1 LRNKKDVISKANE
14 LFEAAMKEFVESR
27 TCKNFKNCKH
37 NNCLSARKIGRINY
51 CSLKTVVDG
60 STKDKLFVCYS
71 NEWSAKCEE
80 FENKCTKDSSRKEFV
95 EIVSDPSRCGH
106 VFPKLST
113 LLWVANSGSEEEYTV
128 GKNHGHEE
136 VDENRAELKWFQKI
150 LKRLFF

>member
-1 LRNKKDVISKANE
+1 LRNKEEIINKANE
-14 LFEAAMKEFVESR
+14 LFQAAMGEFIESR

-37 NNCLSARKIGRINY
+37 NSCISVRKLGRINY
-51 CSLKTVVDG
+51 CSLKTKVDG
-60 STKDKLFVCYS
+60 NNDDRLFVCDT

-80 FENKCTKDSSRKEFV
+80 FESNRTKESSKKEFM

-113 LLWVANSGSEEEYTV
+113 LLWAVNSENKEESTV
-128 GKNHGHEE
+128 NSVHGHEE
-136 VDENRAELKWFQKI
+136 YENRVDLNWFQRM